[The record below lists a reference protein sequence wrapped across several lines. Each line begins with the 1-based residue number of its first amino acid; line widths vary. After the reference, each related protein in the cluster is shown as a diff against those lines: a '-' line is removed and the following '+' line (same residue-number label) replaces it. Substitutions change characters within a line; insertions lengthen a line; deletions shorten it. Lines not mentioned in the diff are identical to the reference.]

1 MFRDLHASSC
11 TNARETSAD
20 QACRVRR
27 TARRTTIR
35 RPRVRATR

>member
-1 MFRDLHASSC
+1 MFRDLHSELMHLR
-11 TNARETSAD
+11 ARDLAD

-35 RPRVRATR
+35 RPRVRASR

>member
-1 MFRDLHASSC
+1 MFRDLQSELAQQR
-11 TNARETSAD
+11 ARDLAD

-35 RPRVRATR
+35 RPRVRTSR